1 MNTKTNEQRAA
12 DAAANKQLLA
22 DANKKVADVNAEITQ
37 NGLLHISF
45 GAMAYCFVT
54 ARAVIAT
61 RSGSLREQATKGK

>member
-1 MNTKTNEQRAA
+1 MTPYELAQAIRALP
-12 DAAANKQLLA
+12 DTDLQELVTHLA
-22 DANKKVADVNAEITQ
+22 HDYTAT
-37 NGLLHISF
+37 HSSTF